1 MAHALHVR
9 QQTWTL
15 GIGLSPICRRY
26 LVPASPNTKAACH
39 AAVMELRPATH
50 ETPVRRAP
58 ELQQDAQA
66 QGHRESRIL
75 RQGQASLLQFSW
87 VVASAVA
94 TYGGLLLVLLYN
106 RRTTTKVVP
115 TQRLWC
121 CSATAS
127 SAMLKRASA
136 KSGDRRAPIW
146 PHGATS
152 SLAAQ
157 RRHHR

>member
-94 TYGGLLLVLLYN
+94 MYGGLLLVLLYNN

-136 KSGDRRAPIW
+136 KSGARVRLQAHYHNEAPC
-146 PHGATS
+146 S
-152 SLAAQ
+152 
-157 RRHHR
+157 

>member
-50 ETPVRRAP
+50 EIPVRRAP

-146 PHGATS
+146 PHG
-152 SLAAQ
+152 
-157 RRHHR
+157 HHR